1 MLTPGP
7 QAPAHAPMSS
17 QHALRGGIDL
27 GGTKI
32 QAVVVDGEHK
42 LLGQARHATPTLD
55 GPRSILD
62 EIAAT
67 MREAAAAAGVETH
80 ALAGVGLGSPGAI
93 DAANGTI
100 EGAGNL
106 SGFDVR
112 VPAASELAERL
123 GTRVALGNDVGVA
136 LDAEAQLGAGRD
148 LASFV
153 GLFWGTGIG
162 GGVILNG
169 RRWLGRGASGEIG
182 HMVVKRNGALCPCGR
197 RGCLEAYAGRR
208 AMELRARRLR
218 ETRGRKTRLFR
229 LMEKK
234 GLTRLTSGVW
244 AKALQQD
251 DELAHELLE
260 RAVAALGAGLA
271 SAVNLLDVE
280 GVVIGGGLGSRL
292 GEPWA
297 ARIAEAMQP
306 HLFVPSRPPL
316 VRVAALGDLA
326 GAIGAGLLLLPRPAA
341 RTA

>member
-1 MLTPGP
+1 
-7 QAPAHAPMSS
+7 MSS
-17 QHALRGGIDL
+17 QHTLRGGIDL

-32 QAVVVDGEHK
+32 QAVVLDGGHK
-42 LLGQARHATPTLD
+42 VLGQARHATPTLG

-67 MREAAAAAGVETH
+67 MRAAAAAAGIETR
-80 ALAGVGLGSPGAI
+80 ALAAVGLGSPGAV
-93 DAANGTI
+93 DAARGTI
-100 EGAGNL
+100 ERAGNL
-106 SGFDVR
+106 SGFDAR
-112 VPAASELAERL
+112 VPAASELSERL

-136 LDAEAQLGAGRD
+136 LDAESQLGAGRD
-148 LASFV
+148 LESFV

-162 GGVILNG
+162 GGVVLGG
-169 RRWLGRGASGEIG
+169 RRWLGRGAAGEIG
-182 HMVVKRNGALCPCGR
+182 HMVVKRNGARCPCGR

-208 AMELRARRLR
+208 AMELRARRLC
-218 ETRGRKTRLFR
+218 EKRGRATKLFR

-234 GLTRLTSGVW
+234 GAARLTSGIW
-244 AKALQQD
+244 AKALEQQ

-271 SAVNLLDVE
+271 SAVNLLDVQ

-292 GEPWA
+292 GEPWVL
-297 ARIAEAMQP
+297 RIAEAMQP
-306 HLFVPSRPPL
+306 HLFVPERPPL

-326 GAIGAGLLLLPRPAA
+326 GAIGAGLLALPNSAV

>member
-1 MLTPGP
+1 
-7 QAPAHAPMSS
+7 MSNLR
-17 QHALRGGIDL
+17 ALRGGIDL

-32 QAVVVDGEHK
+32 QAVVLDAEQQI
-42 LLGQARHATPTLD
+42 LGQARHATPTLG

-62 EIAAT
+62 EIALT
-67 MREAAAAAGVETH
+67 LHEAAAAAGVETH
-80 ALAGVGLGSPGAI
+80 ALASVGMGSPGAV
-93 DAANGTI
+93 DGLAGTI
-100 EGAGNL
+100 ERAGNL
-106 SGFDVR
+106 SGFDVA

-123 GTRVALGNDVGVA
+123 GTRVWIGNDVGVA
-136 LDAEAQLGAGRD
+136 LDAEAQLGAGRG

-169 RRWLGRGASGEIG
+169 RRCLDRGAAGEIG
-182 HMVVKRNGALCPCGR
+182 HMVVRRNGAQCPCGR

-208 AMELRARRLR
+208 AMELRARELH
-218 ETRGRKTRLFR
+218 EERGRKTKLFR

-244 AKALQQD
+244 AKALERN
-251 DELAHELLE
+251 DELAHELVE

-297 ARIAEAMQP
+297 LRIAEAMQP
-306 HLFVPSRPPL
+306 HLFVPERPPL

-326 GAIGAGLLLLPRPAA
+326 GAVGAGLLALPLAA
-341 RTA
+341 AKTA

>member
-1 MLTPGP
+1 
-7 QAPAHAPMSS
+7 MSS
-17 QHALRGGIDL
+17 QHILRGGIDL

-32 QAVVVDGEHK
+32 QAVVLDAEHK
-42 LLGQARHATPTLD
+42 VLGQARHATPTLG
-55 GPRSILD
+55 GPGSILD
-62 EIAAT
+62 EIAST
-67 MREAAAAAGVETH
+67 MREAAQSAGVETR
-80 ALAGVGLGSPGAI
+80 ALEAIGMGSPGAV
-93 DAANGTI
+93 DSARGTI
-100 EGAGNL
+100 ERAGNL
-106 SGFDVR
+106 SGFDLR
-112 VPAASELAERL
+112 NQAASELAERL
-123 GTRVALGNDVGVA
+123 GTRIALGNDVGVA
-136 LDAEAQLGAGRD
+136 LDAEAELGAGHD

-153 GLFWGTGIG
+153 GVFWGTGIG

-169 RRWLGRGASGEIG
+169 KRWLGRGASGEIG

-208 AMELRARRLR
+208 AMELRARRLVEEGKR
-218 ETRGRKTRLFR
+218 ETSLFR

-234 GLTRLTSGVW
+234 GQTRLTSGVF
-244 AKALQQD
+244 AKALEKN
-251 DELAHELLE
+251 DELAHELIE

-306 HLFVPSRPPL
+306 HLFVPARPPL

-326 GAIGAGLLLLPRPAA
+326 GAIGAGLLARPAA
-341 RTA
+341 AQRQA